1 MRRAL
6 TLLLL
11 LAALPAAAEVQLE
24 SIVWQTRYGQ
34 RAAKAEDVT
43 RLALPAGTALKGRLR
58 ARVKVLN
65 RGEAVEGVLLRYS
78 LTAQLAATGAAD
90 AAQAPTW
97 AIAFDLD
104 EKRVPKIGANQ
115 HFEITLDPTQA
126 LSLYLKRV
134 AMGGY
139 WPTALKLQVMLEPRK
154 GAGPLQVIEST
165 LPIGEAK

>member
-1 MRRAL
+1 MRTTL

-24 SIVWQTRYGQ
+24 SIAWQTRYGE
-34 RAAKAEDVT
+34 RGAKAAEVT
-43 RLALPAGTALKGRLR
+43 QLALPPGTALKGRLR
-58 ARVKVLN
+58 AKVKVLN
-65 RGEAVEGVLLRYS
+65 RGEAVEGILLRYS
-78 LTAQLAATGAAD
+78 LTAQLAAAASD
-90 AAQAPTW
+90 GAQAPAW

-104 EKRVPKIGANQ
+104 EKRVPRIGANQ
-115 HFEITLDPTQA
+115 HFEVTLDPTQA

-154 GAGPLQVIEST
+154 GSGPLQVIEST